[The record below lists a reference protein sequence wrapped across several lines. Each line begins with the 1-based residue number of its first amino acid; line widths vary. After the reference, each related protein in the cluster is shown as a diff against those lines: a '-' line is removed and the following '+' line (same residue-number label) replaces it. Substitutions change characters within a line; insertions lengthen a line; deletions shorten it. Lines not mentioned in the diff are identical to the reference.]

1 MLNNIVIVDGVRT
14 AIGKFEGSLKNF
26 TASQLGTIVVKD
38 LIKRTNIKQELI
50 DELIIGCVGQV
61 AEDAFL
67 SRVIAIN
74 SGLPVESIA
83 QNVNRLC
90 GSGLQAIITAALE
103 IQNGFV
109 NIAIAGGV
117 ESMNNLPFYL
127 RRARFGYRMGNN
139 ILEDGLITALS
150 DPFSGQHMGITAENL
165 AEKYQISREEQDK
178 FALLSQ
184 ERAFNALSRN
194 LFKEEIVPIMV
205 NINKSEKFIF
215 DKDEHPRP
223 DTTLEKLA
231 KLKPAFKENGT
242 VTAGNSSGIN
252 DAAAALLIMKAEK
265 ARELGFKPKVKL
277 VDFSIAGVSPEF
289 MGTGPI
295 PAIKKLLKQSSIT
308 LDEIGIIELNEAFA
322 VQAIVCIKE
331 LGLDIE
337 KVNINGGAIAFGHPI
352 GATGTILTIKIINEM
367 IWGRI
372 KYGIVSMCIG
382 GGQGIAAL
390 LELIE

>member
-322 VQAIVCIKE
+322 VQVIVCIKE